1 MGTAAIKI
9 PKRKNAVVV
18 VTAEVTAT
26 IFYINLIN
34 IIACKKIVKKSII
47 NNITNKTELIRK
59 YIDIKIVKLYN
70 DINLTG

>member
-34 IIACKKIVKKSII
+34 IIACKKNSK
-47 NNITNKTELIRK
+47 EE
-59 YIDIKIVKLYN
+59 YY
-70 DINLTG
+70 

>member
-1 MGTAAIKI
+1 MVRRSQLGTAAIKI

-34 IIACKKIVKKSII
+34 IIVCKKIVKKSII
-47 NNITNKTELIRK
+47 NNIYE
-59 YIDIKIVKLYN
+59 
-70 DINLTG
+70 